1 MASPADVNLMCL
13 TGAGE
18 SETDITGSG
27 ISYLSI
33 DSSANDSSTR
43 TSNPITIPSSGYAYS
58 YEKWLKWEL
67 GTTTPDTQC
76 TNFKFWGS
84 GEADIES
91 GKILD
96 YYKTTDTFAT
106 PAVATT
112 NSTYTTVKTATSA
125 AKASVTGTLTAQGDA
140 TQYMV
145 MMLEVAAG
153 ASQGNITQQTYNYSY
168 DEN

>member
-1 MASPADVNLMCL
+1 MASPADVNLMSL

-18 SETDITGSG
+18 TETDITGTG

-33 DSSANDSSTR
+33 DSSANDATTR
-43 TSNPITIPSSGYAYS
+43 TTNPITIPTSGYAYS

-67 GTTTPDTQC
+67 GTTEPDTQC

-84 GEADIES
+84 GEDDIEA

-96 YYKTTDTFAT
+96 YYKTTDTYAT

-112 NSTYTTVKTATSA
+112 NTGYTTVKTATSA
-125 AKASVTGTLTAQGDA
+125 AKASITGTLKSQGDA
-140 TQYMV
+140 TSYLV

-153 ASQGNITQQTYNYSY
+153 SSQGNITQQTYNYSY